1 MERIDEAGAAPGRSP
16 AARGPEPHLTA
27 EIAEIGRSL
36 ARRNFSAAAMRR
48 APHERGMSLVGRDPE
63 VRAALLQLVDVA
75 PACENAADLA
85 GHLHSYLSRVGGSG
99 RRPVSIA
106 SGAARTPAA
115 RGVTGRVAR
124 VAINRMAHRFIVGST
139 PDRAARELRRMWDR
153 GNAISVD
160 LLGEATLTEAEG
172 VAYANRCD
180 QALKTLAV
188 ATREWDPK
196 PILESDAAGSLPRAN
211 LSVKVT
217 ALTPLVRP
225 QAPDRGRRDAAEHLR
240 RLLRTAAGV
249 GAHLHVD
256 MESMDSREMVFE
268 MVLAVL
274 AEDEFRSG
282 PSAGLVLQAY
292 LRDSEEMLD
301 EIIEWASR
309 TERADPLAVRL
320 VKGAYW
326 DQEHIEATQHGWV
339 PPVWSEKADSDRC
352 FERITRR
359 LVDSFPLVRP
369 AIASH
374 NLRSLA
380 HAIAYARHRRLA
392 TGDLEL
398 QVLRGLGDD
407 LAEVLARDGH
417 RARVYSPVGDLVSGM
432 AYLVRRLLENTSN
445 DSFLADRAAGADLD
459 SLLASP

>member
-1 MERIDEAGAAPGRSP
+1 MEVQAE
-16 AARGPEPHLTA
+16 PELDA
-27 EIAEIGRSL
+27 DIAEIGRSL
-36 ARRNFSAAAMRR
+36 ARRGHSAAALKRV
-48 APHERGMSLVGRDPE
+48 PQERGLNLVGRDPK

-85 GHLHSYLSRVGGSG
+85 GHLNSYLGQVGDSG
-99 RRPVSIA
+99 GRPVAIA
-106 SGAARTPAA
+106 AGAARVPGTRAL
-115 RGVTGRVAR
+115 TGQAAR
-124 VAINRMAHRFIVGST
+124 VAINRMAHRFIVGAT
-139 PDRAARELRRMWDR
+139 PEQAAGELRRMWSH

-172 VAYANRCD
+172 AAYADRCD
-180 QALKTLAV
+180 RALSTLALD
-188 ATREWDPK
+188 ARGWRANPL
-196 PILESDAAGSLPRAN
+196 LESDAAGPLPRAN

-225 QAPDRGRRDAAEHLR
+225 QAPGRGQRDAAEHLR
-240 RLLRTAAGV
+240 RLLRTAAEA

-268 MVLAVL
+268 MLLSIL

-301 EIIEWASR
+301 EIIGWASR
-309 TERADPLAVRL
+309 TERASPLTVRL

-326 DQEHIEATQHGWV
+326 DQEHIEAIQHGWV

-359 LVDSFPLVRP
+359 LIDAFPLVRP

-380 HAIAYARHRRLA
+380 HAIAYSRHRHLGI
-392 TGDLEL
+392 GDLEL

-407 LAEVLARDGH
+407 LAEALARDGY